1 MGCEVFILILVS
13 RVYIGKAFL
22 DNKILLEQLPL
33 PKFIFS
39 TPTIF
44 FCLLAR
50 TFTMIRKASVLLP
63 NPRSEGEKNAFQ
75 LSKRESGDGR

>member
-44 FCLLAR
+44 LSSCSNFYNDKEGVGVVAKSQEWKC
-50 TFTMIRKASVLLP
+50 FSV
-63 NPRSEGEKNAFQ
+63 K
-75 LSKRESGDGR
+75 

>member
-39 TPTIF
+39 TPTTF
-44 FCLLAR
+44 FVFSLELLHND
-50 TFTMIRKASVLLP
+50 K
-63 NPRSEGEKNAFQ
+63 E
-75 LSKRESGDGR
+75 GDGKSQESEKSFSVSEKRR